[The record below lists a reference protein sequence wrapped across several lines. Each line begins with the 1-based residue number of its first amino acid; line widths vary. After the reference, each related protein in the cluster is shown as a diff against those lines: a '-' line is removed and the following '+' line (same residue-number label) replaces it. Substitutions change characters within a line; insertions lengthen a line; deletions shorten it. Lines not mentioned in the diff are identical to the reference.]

1 MSEPQLGPDGVL
13 GFVLVRTYHHV
24 ARRFHESLAPLG
36 LTPMQFGVLVAISR
50 DPDVS
55 QAQIAR
61 QVLVTPQSF
70 GEMLP
75 GLEDRGLIRRA
86 DPLSRGRPA
95 RVALTDEGAALL
107 GVAAPIVAALNEPA
121 ALGLTQVEHQ
131 RLDALLKKV
140 LAQLGG
146 S

>member
-1 MSEPQLGPDGVL
+1 M
-13 GFVLVRTYHHV
+13 
-24 ARRFHESLAPLG
+24 
-36 LTPMQFGVLVAISR
+36 
-50 DPDVS
+50 S

-61 QVLVTPQSF
+61 QVLVTPQSL
-70 GEMLP
+70 GEMLR
-75 GLEDRGLIRRA
+75 GLEDRGLVRRA

-95 RVALTDEGAALL
+95 RVALTDDGAALL
-107 GVAAPIVAALNEPA
+107 ETAAPLVAALNEPA
-121 ALGLTQVEHQ
+121 ALGLTEAEHH

>member
-1 MSEPQLGPDGVL
+1 MKESQIGPDGVL

-61 QVLVTPQSF
+61 QVLVTPQSL
-70 GEMLP
+70 GEMLR
-75 GLEDRGLIRRA
+75 GLEGRDLVHRA
-86 DPLSRGRPA
+86 DPPTRGRPA
-95 RVALTDEGAALL
+95 RVALTERGTALL
-107 GVAAPIVAALNEPA
+107 AAAAPIVAALDEPG
-121 ALGLTQVEHQ
+121 ALGLDEEESHHLET
-131 RLDALLKKV
+131 LLKKV